1 MHYCLRGSAEW
12 EPEIGVGDGSI
23 GGGTRSE
30 GRGAGNGTMLCA
42 AAKMQKRTAPTF
54 INPCKTKRAALG
66 FFITRAPFLARLGQ
80 KRNSEK
86 SGASPL
92 RLSKKEEAM
101 PKESHTKAE
110 DHHESAAKPHRMAAA
125 LCCGKKRQRRVLR
138 KKRRNKGRPNECRL
152 GAGRLFR
159 PSPEPSAFVVM
170 QPPPNG
176 ASRPKADVRHRRLPS
191 FCAFRTSASGR
202 RKIRAADHIEA
213 RRRRCRFRF

>member
-1 MHYCLRGSAEW
+1 
-12 EPEIGVGDGSI
+12 
-23 GGGTRSE
+23 
-30 GRGAGNGTMLCA
+30 MLCA

-110 DHHESAAKPHRMAAA
+110 DHHESAAKSHRMAAA
-125 LCCGKKRQRRVLR
+125 GFDTLGFSTCQSRRSAIVRQIKINDLSAPYNGKMLSSSQLL
-138 KKRRNKGRPNECRL
+138 N
-152 GAGRLFR
+152 
-159 PSPEPSAFVVM
+159 
-170 QPPPNG
+170 
-176 ASRPKADVRHRRLPS
+176 
-191 FCAFRTSASGR
+191 
-202 RKIRAADHIEA
+202 
-213 RRRRCRFRF
+213 